1 MPNKQLNIRLPGNS
15 LRQLAA
21 LQNKLGMTQVQ
32 IIMLALERLANQE
45 KVK

>member
-1 MPNKQLNIRLPGNS
+1 MPNKQLNIRLPDNS

-32 IIMLALERLANQE
+32 IIMLALERLAKQE